1 MVSTKMPL
9 HASFI
14 IVSPYINLVR
24 CTVHVQYVTISCRTI
39 ILYSVCA
46 DGVGRMVEENMQ
58 LSDNNNLHCILSI
71 HVMVKN
77 SAIDL
82 LINTMYMYD
91 ICCVL
96 STL

>member
-1 MVSTKMPL
+1 
-9 HASFI
+9 
-14 IVSPYINLVR
+14 
-24 CTVHVQYVTISCRTI
+24 
-39 ILYSVCA
+39 
-46 DGVGRMVEENMQ
+46 MQ